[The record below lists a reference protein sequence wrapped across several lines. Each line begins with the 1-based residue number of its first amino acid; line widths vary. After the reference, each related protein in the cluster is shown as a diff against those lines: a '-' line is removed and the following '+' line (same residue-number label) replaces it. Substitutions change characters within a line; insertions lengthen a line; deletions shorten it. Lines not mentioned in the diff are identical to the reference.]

1 MISTKIL
8 FQIQIRFTPNFDF
21 HLILISTF
29 STNFQFQDQFELHK
43 ASLLEDREK
52 MEKEIQELK
61 LAKTQNVQNKELSLK
76 DLVKLTEE
84 DIEKQ
89 KDLGRKL
96 AKQLEKVPKDF
107 IPR

>member
-1 MISTKIL
+1 M
-8 FQIQIRFTPNFDF
+8 
-21 HLILISTF
+21 
-29 STNFQFQDQFELHK
+29 E
-43 ASLLEDREK
+43 EREK

-61 LAKTQNVQNKELSLK
+61 LSKTQKVQNKELSLK
-76 DLVKLTEE
+76 DLVKMTEE

-107 IPR
+107 IPRYKFEKVL